1 MNRRNALQR
10 CSEVS
15 ATPEGHCNAAGRF
28 RQLPKAITSLQEGFG
43 NSRRPLQ
50 LCRKVSGTPE
60 GHCNAAGRF
69 QITLEAIATLQR
81 GFKENIH

>member
-1 MNRRNALQR
+1 M
-10 CSEVS
+10 
-15 ATPEGHCNAAGRF
+15 HCNAAGMF
-28 RQLPKAITSLQEGFG
+28 RELPKAITTLQEGFG
-43 NSRRPLQ
+43 NSRRPLHR
-50 LCRKVSGTPE
+50 CSEVSATPE